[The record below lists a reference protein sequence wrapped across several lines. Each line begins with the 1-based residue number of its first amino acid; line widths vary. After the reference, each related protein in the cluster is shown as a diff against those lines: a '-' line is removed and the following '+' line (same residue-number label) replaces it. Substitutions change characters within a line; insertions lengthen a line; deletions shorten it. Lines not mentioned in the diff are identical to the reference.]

1 MDKDMANLSDLV
13 VITNY
18 GTDGYSDYKFRE
30 FPNGATAVVEASYAE
45 KLISDFPNWFSLV
58 DVELTEELIAEHE
71 GIYRWVTEEVKE
83 WRKTKEEGRL
93 EGAEEQYYFHPVFG
107 SLVKVAPK
115 DEESEAVVEV
125 EKAEAVQAEEVS
137 ETEDDANTDDEQG
150 EGNEEQDETNTDDE
164 QPAPRRRGRPSKG

>member
-58 DVELTEELIAEHE
+58 DVALTEELIAEHE
-71 GIYRWVTEEVKE
+71 GTYRWVTEEVKE
-83 WRKTKEEGRL
+83 WRKAKEEGRL
-93 EGAEEQYYFHPVFG
+93 EGAEEQYYLHPVFG

-115 DEESEAVVEV
+115 AEEAEAVVEV
-125 EKAEAVQAEEVS
+125 EKVEAAESEESKAEEAS
-137 ETEDDANTDDEQG
+137 ETEGETNDEQG
-150 EGNEEQDETNTDDE
+150 EGEGDE
-164 QPAPRRRGRPSKG
+164 QPAPRRRGRPSKA